1 MSFFCEIFK
10 EKLYECLVFLNNVI
24 RRIFPYEIS
33 GGFIVNEKN
42 HFISLCSD
50 TTFKYLLKK
59 EETRNWI
66 LEIIERKTGIDLNEF
81 QLINHESN
89 TGNNIKDYRMDLVFE
104 KGNTI
109 VIVEMTNSDK
119 EADTVKNYQYLY
131 RTQSRRFMVGEEYT
145 KKRTILILMNHFRN
159 QESPNLLDTHFT
171 FNDRSHDL
179 LIKDIES
186 FEIYLPNYK
195 KTCYDEYNEIGRR
208 LVLFNASSFEEMES
222 ITSNPS
228 DLEIIKEL
236 RNLSMD
242 EIFLTEYEKEKM
254 QEKLVNS
261 AYKEGLDHGIGQGKK
276 DKQMEIAKRML
287 ETGIDEETIFQCTGL
302 RTEEITSEG

>member
-1 MSFFCEIFK
+1 METK
-10 EKLYECLVFLNNVI
+10 QNN
-24 RRIFPYEIS
+24 
-33 GGFIVNEKN
+33 
-42 HFISLCSD
+42 FISLCSD

-66 LEIIERKTGIDLNEF
+66 LEIIKRKTDIDLNEF
-81 QLINHESN
+81 HMVDNELN

-109 VIVEMTNSDK
+109 VIVEMTNNGS
-119 EADTVKNYQYLY
+119 EANIIKNYQYLY
-131 RTQSRRFMVGEEYT
+131 RTQSRQFMEGEKYT
-145 KKRTILILMNHFRN
+145 EKKTTLILFNHFKN
-159 QESPNLLDTHFT
+159 HQNEDLTDAYFT
-171 FNDRSHDL
+171 FNDKENNL

-186 FEIYLPNYK
+186 YEIYIPNYK
-195 KTCYDEYNEIGRR
+195 KTCYDKYNEIGRR
-208 LVLFNASSFEEMES
+208 LVLFNADSFEEMES
-222 ITSNPS
+222 ITRDAS

-261 AYKEGLDHGIGQGKK
+261 AFDDGIEKGQRN
-276 DKQMEIAKRML
+276 KQMEIAKKML
-287 ETGIDEETIFQCTGL
+287 EKGEDTKTIFEYTGL
-302 RTEEITSEG
+302 TPEEIMGES

>member
-1 MSFFCEIFK
+1 MK
-10 EKLYECLVFLNNVI
+10 KDN
-24 RRIFPYEIS
+24 
-33 GGFIVNEKN
+33 N

-81 QLINHESN
+81 QIIDNESN

-104 KGNTI
+104 KDNTV

-131 RTQSRRFMVGEEYT
+131 RNQSRRFMEGEEYT
-145 KKRTILILMNHFRN
+145 EKRTILILFNHFKN
-159 QESPNLLDTHFT
+159 LENPNLLDAHFT
-171 FNDRSHDL
+171 FNDYKNHL

-208 LVLFNASSFEEMES
+208 LVLFNANSFEEMES
-222 ITSNPS
+222 MTQDSS
-228 DLEIIKEL
+228 DLKIIKEL
-236 RNLSMD
+236 KDLSMD
-242 EIFLTEYEKEKM
+242 EVFLTEYEKERM

-261 AYKEGLDHGIGQGKK
+261 AFKEGM
-276 DKQMEIAKRML
+276 DKGEKNKQIEIAKSML
-287 ETGIDEETIFQCTGL
+287 EDEESLERISKYTGL
-302 RTEEITSEG
+302 SIEEIKNISE

>member
-1 MSFFCEIFK
+1 M
-10 EKLYECLVFLNNVI
+10 EKDN
-24 RRIFPYEIS
+24 
-33 GGFIVNEKN
+33 N

-59 EETRNWI
+59 EETRNWFF
-66 LEIIERKTGIDLNEF
+66 EIIERKTGIDLNEF
-81 QLINHESN
+81 QIIDNESN
-89 TGNNIKDYRMDLVFE
+89 TGNKIKDYRMDLVFE
-104 KGNTI
+104 KDNTV

-131 RTQSRRFMVGEEYT
+131 RTQSRRFMAGEEY
-145 KKRTILILMNHFRN
+145 KEKRTILILLNHFKN
-159 QESPNLLDTHFT
+159 LENPNLLDAHFT
-171 FNDRSHDL
+171 FNDRDNHL

-222 ITSNPS
+222 ITHDSS

-242 EIFLTEYEKEKM
+242 EVFLTEYEKERI

-261 AYKEGLDHGIGQGKK
+261 AYKEGVRDRNI
-276 DKQMEIAKRML
+276 EIAKKML
-287 ETGIDEETIFQCTGL
+287 EKGMDEETIFECTGL
-302 RTEEITSEG
+302 RVEELQNPSESN